1 MNELVLLDK
10 FQSILESPAHPY
22 RPSAET
28 IAVLQNTKVALFVGP
43 SGAGRN
49 TIISQLLK
57 KGGYHFIVSD
67 TTRAP
72 RVNNGVLEQNGVEYW
87 FRSEADVLQ
96 ELRRGEFL
104 EAAVIHQ
111 TQVSGVSV
119 REIAKAHDQN
129 EVAVTDIEIQGVKI
143 IRSVKP
149 DVECIF
155 VVPPRF
161 DAWQQRLK
169 NRGDMHTEAYKRR
182 MESAVKEFQAAL
194 DNPYYWIVVNDDLDK
209 TVAYANQV
217 ITEGKPDPQH
227 QAEGREVIERL
238 LEQTTHVLNNL

>member
-22 RPSAET
+22 RPSAES
-28 IAVLQNTKVALFVGP
+28 IAVLQKTRVALFVGP

-49 TIISQLLK
+49 TIINQLLK
-57 KGGYHFIVSD
+57 RGGYHFIVSD

-72 RVNNGVLEQNGVEYW
+72 RINNGLLEQDGTEYW

-111 TQVSGVSV
+111 SQVSGVSV
-119 REIAKAHDQN
+119 REIAKAQEQN
-129 EVAVTDIEIQGVKI
+129 KVAVTDIEIQGVQI

-161 DAWQQRLK
+161 DAWQRRLK
-169 NRGDMHTEAYKRR
+169 NRGGMHTDAYKRR
-182 MESAVKEFQAAL
+182 MESAVKEFRAAL
-194 DNPYYWIVVNDDLDK
+194 DNSYYWIVVNDDLDEA
-209 TVAYANQV
+209 VAYAHKI
-217 ITEGKPDPQH
+217 ITNGKPNPER
-227 QAEGREVIERL
+227 QAEGREVIQRL
-238 LEQTTHVLNNL
+238 LEQTLHVLGDL